1 MEIAVL
7 ALGCFWGPEIKFSK
21 IDGIIKTEVGYCGGN
36 SSITTY
42 KEVCTG
48 NTNHAEVVKLDF
60 DEKII
65 TYEKILKIFFQIHDP
80 TTLNS
85 QGPDFGTQYRSEIF
99 YLNDNQKMIAEKVLN
114 EVNERL
120 SGKVVTKISLLKN
133 YCPAEEYHQKY
144 LESLHIPGAIFFD
157 IDENSRKDTA
167 LPHMLVD
174 QMSWDKIVSNM
185 GIKKNDEIVIYDN
198 SDVISSC
205 RGWFNFIYYGHDPKL
220 INVLNGGLR
229 KWLKEKKKVTDEIS
243 NIDKSDYK
251 GSERKDLVKSKQA
264 IDQNIDEKIF
274 TLIDARSRERF
285 EGKIP
290 EPRKGLR
297 SGCIK
302 NSFCIPFNDCLNDD
316 KTFKNKDQL
325 KKIFKTSIEN
335 LEQKKIVF
343 SCGSGVTACVLA
355 LAYSLINDKYL
366 PCIYDGS
373 WAEYGL
379 I

>member
-21 IDGIIKTEVGYCGGN
+21 IDGVIKTEVGYCGGN
-36 SSITTY
+36 SSITTD

-144 LESLHIPGAIFFD
+144 LEK
-157 IDENSRKDTA
+157 R
-167 LPHMLVD
+167 
-174 QMSWDKIVSNM
+174 
-185 GIKKNDEIVIYDN
+185 
-198 SDVISSC
+198 
-205 RGWFNFIYYGHDPKL
+205 
-220 INVLNGGLR
+220 
-229 KWLKEKKKVTDEIS
+229 
-243 NIDKSDYK
+243 
-251 GSERKDLVKSKQA
+251 
-264 IDQNIDEKIF
+264 
-274 TLIDARSRERF
+274 
-285 EGKIP
+285 
-290 EPRKGLR
+290 
-297 SGCIK
+297 
-302 NSFCIPFNDCLNDD
+302 
-316 KTFKNKDQL
+316 
-325 KKIFKTSIEN
+325 
-335 LEQKKIVF
+335 
-343 SCGSGVTACVLA
+343 
-355 LAYSLINDKYL
+355 
-366 PCIYDGS
+366 
-373 WAEYGL
+373 
-379 I
+379 